1 LRVESSKLK
10 GFCFEPCL
18 PAAEGF
24 GRRELSPLSLIWV
37 MRKELSMNEVKV
49 GEVRIGK
56 GNPLVLIAGPCV
68 LEGEEIVLEIA
79 KQLKELCVSLKIP
92 FIFKASYEK
101 DNRGSEKSYKGPGLE
116 DGLRVLA
123 KVKEKVGVPVLS
135 DVHRIEDVNR
145 AKEVLDIIQVPAF
158 LCQQTS
164 LLLKVGEAGRVVN
177 IKKGQ
182 FVAPENMAGAVKK
195 IYSTGNRQ
203 VLLTERGT
211 CFGYNKLISDFCS
224 IPIMQEIG
232 CPVIFD
238 ATHVIRNYGIPS
250 EDPRGGSP
258 EYVPHLS
265 RAAVAVGCNGL
276 FLETHLR
283 PSQALC
289 DASSMIPLNEME
301 NLLRQTK
308 AIHDMGRTW
317 GIT

>member
-1 LRVESSKLK
+1 
-10 GFCFEPCL
+10 
-18 PAAEGF
+18 
-24 GRRELSPLSLIWV
+24 
-37 MRKELSMNEVKV
+37 MNEVRV
-49 GEVRIGK
+49 GEIRIGK
-56 GNPLVLIAGPCV
+56 GNPLVLIAGPCI
-68 LEGEEIVLEIA
+68 LEGEAMALEVA
-79 KQLKELCVSLKIP
+79 KRLKEICSGLKISYV
-92 FIFKASYEK
+92 FKASYEK

-116 DGLRVLA
+116 EGLEVLA
-123 KVKEKVGVPVLS
+123 KVREKVGVPVLS
-135 DVHRIEDVNR
+135 DVHRMEDVDR
-145 AKEVLDIIQVPAF
+145 AKEVLDILQVPAF

-164 LLLKVGEAGRVVN
+164 LLLKVGEAGKVVN

-276 FLETHLR
+276 FLETHPR

-289 DASSMIPLNEME
+289 DASSMIPLSEIE

-308 AIHDMGRTW
+308 AIHDMVRTW

>member
-1 LRVESSKLK
+1 
-10 GFCFEPCL
+10 
-18 PAAEGF
+18 
-24 GRRELSPLSLIWV
+24 LIWV
-37 MRKELSMNEVKV
+37 KRRERLMNEVRV
-49 GEVRIGK
+49 GEIRIGK

-68 LEGEEIVLEIA
+68 IESEANALEVA
-79 KQLKELCVSLKIP
+79 KELKKICSNLKISY
-92 FIFKASYEK
+92 IFKASYEK

-116 DGLRVLA
+116 EGLKILS

-135 DVHRIEDVNR
+135 DIHRMEDVDL
-145 AKEVLDIIQVPAF
+145 AKEVLDILQIPAF

-164 LLLKVGEAGRVVN
+164 LLLKVGGAGKVVN

-182 FVAPENMAGAVKK
+182 FVAPESMAGAVKK

-258 EYVPHLS
+258 QYVPHLS
-265 RAAVAVGCNGL
+265 RAAVAAGCNGL
-276 FLETHLR
+276 FLETHPR
-283 PSQALC
+283 PSKALC

-308 AIHDMGRTW
+308 TIHDMIRTW
-317 GIT
+317 GIV

>member
-1 LRVESSKLK
+1 
-10 GFCFEPCL
+10 
-18 PAAEGF
+18 
-24 GRRELSPLSLIWV
+24 
-37 MRKELSMNEVKV
+37 MNEVQV
-49 GEVRIGK
+49 GEIRIGRR
-56 GNPLVLIAGPCV
+56 NPLVLISGPCV
-68 LEGEEIVLEIA
+68 LEDEAVTMETA
-79 KQLKELCVSLKIP
+79 KRLKELCQSLGIP
-92 FIFKASYEK
+92 LIFKASYEK

-116 DGLRVLA
+116 EGLRILSR
-123 KVKEKVGVPVLS
+123 VKGETGLPVLS
-135 DVHRIEDVNR
+135 DVHRVEDVDP
-145 AKEVLDIIQVPAF
+145 AKEVLDIIQIPAF

-164 LLLKVGEAGRVVN
+164 LLLKAGEAGKVVN

-182 FVAPENMAGAVKK
+182 FIAPENMAGAVKK

-224 IPIMQEIG
+224 IPILQEIG

-258 EYVPHLS
+258 QYVPHLS

-276 FLETHLR
+276 FLETHPR

-289 DASSMIPLNEME
+289 DASSMVPLDEME
-301 NLLRQTK
+301 TLLRQTK
-308 AIHDMGRTW
+308 AIHDMVREW
-317 GIT
+317 GIS

>member
-1 LRVESSKLK
+1 
-10 GFCFEPCL
+10 
-18 PAAEGF
+18 
-24 GRRELSPLSLIWV
+24 
-37 MRKELSMNEVKV
+37 MNEVRV
-49 GEVRIGK
+49 GKIRIGK
-56 GNPLVLIAGPCV
+56 GHPLVLIAGPCV
-68 LEGEEIVLEIA
+68 LEGEALALEIA
-79 KQLKELCVSLKIP
+79 KQLKEVCGTLKIP

-116 DGLRVLA
+116 GLKILA
-123 KVKEKVGVPVLS
+123 KVKEKVGVPILS
-135 DVHRIEDVNR
+135 DVHRMEDVDR

-195 IYSTGNRQ
+195 IYSTGNHQ

-224 IPIMQEIG
+224 IPLMQEIG
-232 CPVIFD
+232 CPVVFD
-238 ATHVIRNYGIPS
+238 ATHVVRNYGIPS

-258 EYVPHLS
+258 QYVPHLS

-276 FLETHLR
+276 FLETHPK

-301 NLLRQTK
+301 GLLRQTK
-308 AIHDMGRTW
+308 AIHDMMRSW
-317 GIT
+317 RLA

>member
-1 LRVESSKLK
+1 
-10 GFCFEPCL
+10 
-18 PAAEGF
+18 
-24 GRRELSPLSLIWV
+24 
-37 MRKELSMNEVKV
+37 
-49 GEVRIGK
+49 
-56 GNPLVLIAGPCV
+56 
-68 LEGEEIVLEIA
+68 
-79 KQLKELCVSLKIP
+79 LKELCGALKIP
-92 FIFKASYEK
+92 FIFKASFEK
-101 DNRGSEKSYKGPGLE
+101 DNRGSEKSYMGPGLE
-116 DGLRVLA
+116 EGLKILS
-123 KVKEKVGVPVLS
+123 KVKEKLGVPVLS
-135 DVHRIEDVNR
+135 DVHRMEDVDR

-224 IPIMQEIG
+224 IPLMQEIG

-238 ATHVIRNYGIPS
+238 ATHVVRNYGIPS
-250 EDPRGGSP
+250 EDPKGGSP
-258 EYVPHLS
+258 QYVPHLS

-276 FLETHLR
+276 FLETHPK

-301 NLLRQTK
+301 GLLRQTK
-308 AIHDMGRTW
+308 AIHDMVRTW
-317 GIT
+317 GIV

>member
-1 LRVESSKLK
+1 
-10 GFCFEPCL
+10 
-18 PAAEGF
+18 
-24 GRRELSPLSLIWV
+24 
-37 MRKELSMNEVKV
+37 MDEVRV
-49 GEVRIGK
+49 GEIRIGK

-79 KQLKELCVSLKIP
+79 KQLKKLCGSLKIP

-116 DGLRVLA
+116 EGLKLLA

-135 DVHRIEDVNR
+135 DVHRTQDVDR

-182 FVAPENMAGAVKK
+182 FIAPENMAGAVKK

-224 IPIMQEIG
+224 IPIMQGIG

-238 ATHVIRNYGIPS
+238 STHVIRNYGIPS

-265 RAAVAVGCNGL
+265 RAAVAVGCDGL
-276 FLETHLR
+276 FLETHPR
-283 PSQALC
+283 PSEALC
-289 DASSMIPLNEME
+289 DASSMMPLSEME

-308 AIHDMGRTW
+308 AIHDMVRGW
-317 GIT
+317 GIV

>member
-1 LRVESSKLK
+1 
-10 GFCFEPCL
+10 
-18 PAAEGF
+18 
-24 GRRELSPLSLIWV
+24 
-37 MRKELSMNEVKV
+37 
-49 GEVRIGK
+49 
-56 GNPLVLIAGPCV
+56 
-68 LEGEEIVLEIA
+68 
-79 KQLKELCVSLKIP
+79 
-92 FIFKASYEK
+92 
-101 DNRGSEKSYKGPGLE
+101 
-116 DGLRVLA
+116 
-123 KVKEKVGVPVLS
+123 
-135 DVHRIEDVNR
+135 
-145 AKEVLDIIQVPAF
+145 LDIIQVPAF

-164 LLLKVGEAGRVVN
+164 LLLKVGGAGRVVN

-182 FVAPENMAGAVKK
+182 FIAPENMAGAVKK

-224 IPIMQEIG
+224 IPVMQGIG

-276 FLETHLR
+276 FLETHPR

-289 DASSMIPLNEME
+289 DASSMMPLNEME

-308 AIHDMGRTW
+308 AIHDMVRAW
-317 GIT
+317 GVV

>member
-1 LRVESSKLK
+1 
-10 GFCFEPCL
+10 
-18 PAAEGF
+18 
-24 GRRELSPLSLIWV
+24 
-37 MRKELSMNEVKV
+37 MNEVRV
-49 GEVRIGK
+49 GEIRIGK

-68 LEGEEIVLEIA
+68 LEGEAIALEIA
-79 KQLKELCVSLKIP
+79 KQLKELCGSLKIP

-101 DNRGSEKSYKGPGLE
+101 DNRGSEKSYIGPGLE
-116 DGLRVLA
+116 EGLRVLA
-123 KVKEKVGVPVLS
+123 KVKEKVDVPVLS
-135 DVHRIEDVNR
+135 DVHRIEDVDR

-164 LLLKVGEAGRVVN
+164 LLLRVGESGRVVN

-238 ATHVIRNYGIPS
+238 ATHVVRNYGIPS

-258 EYVPHLS
+258 QYVPHLS

-276 FLETHLR
+276 FLETHPR

-301 NLLRQTK
+301 GLLRQTK
-308 AIHDMGRTW
+308 DIHDMVRTW
-317 GIT
+317 GIV

>member
-1 LRVESSKLK
+1 
-10 GFCFEPCL
+10 
-18 PAAEGF
+18 
-24 GRRELSPLSLIWV
+24 
-37 MRKELSMNEVKV
+37 MNEVRV
-49 GEVRIGK
+49 GEIRIGK

-68 LEGEEIVLEIA
+68 LEGEALALEIA
-79 KQLKELCVSLKIP
+79 KKLKRLCGTLKIP

-116 DGLRVLA
+116 EGLKILS
-123 KVKEKVGVPVLS
+123 KVKKEIGVSILS
-135 DVHRIEDVNR
+135 DVHRMEDVDR

-182 FVAPENMAGAVKK
+182 FIAPESMEGAVKK
-195 IYSTGNRQ
+195 IYSTGNHQ

-224 IPIMQEIG
+224 IPMMQEIG

-258 EYVPHLS
+258 QYVPHLT

-276 FLETHLR
+276 FLETHPR

-289 DASSMIPLNEME
+289 DASSMIPMNEME

-308 AIHDMGRTW
+308 AIHDMVRQW
-317 GIT
+317 GIV

>member
-1 LRVESSKLK
+1 ME
-10 GFCFEPCL
+10 
-18 PAAEGF
+18 
-24 GRRELSPLSLIWV
+24 
-37 MRKELSMNEVKV
+37 EVRV
-49 GEVRIGK
+49 GEIRIGK

-68 LEGEEIVLEIA
+68 LEGEAMALEIA
-79 KQLKELCVSLKIP
+79 KKLKELCGTLKIP
-92 FIFKASYEK
+92 LIFKGSYEK

-116 DGLRVLA
+116 EGLRILA
-123 KVKEKVGVPVLS
+123 KVKDKVRIPVLS
-135 DVHRIEDVNR
+135 DVHRMEDVDR
-145 AKEVLDIIQVPAF
+145 AMEVLDIIQNPAF

-164 LLLKVGEAGRVVN
+164 LLLKVGETGRVVN

-182 FVAPENMAGAVKK
+182 FIAPESMAGAVKK
-195 IYSTGNRQ
+195 IHSTGNHQ
-203 VLLTERGT
+203 ILLTERGT

-224 IPIMQEIG
+224 IPILQEIG

-238 ATHVIRNYGIPS
+238 ATHVVRNYGIPS

-258 EYVPHLS
+258 QYVPHLT

-276 FLETHLR
+276 FLETHPK

-301 NLLRQTK
+301 TLLRQTK
-308 AIHDMGRTW
+308 TIHDMIRGW

>member
-1 LRVESSKLK
+1 LTFDLDR
-10 GFCFEPCL
+10 
-18 PAAEGF
+18 AEEG
-24 GRRELSPLSLIWV
+24 
-37 MRKELSMNEVKV
+37 KELSMNEVRV

-56 GNPLVLIAGPCV
+56 GSPLVLIAGPCI

-79 KQLKELCVSLKIP
+79 KQLKELCLSLKIP

-116 DGLRVLA
+116 NGLKVLA
-123 KVKEKVGVPVLS
+123 KVKEKVGVPILS
-135 DVHRIEDVNR
+135 DVHRMEDVDR
-145 AKEVLDIIQVPAF
+145 AKEVLDVIQVPAF

-164 LLLKVGEAGRVVN
+164 LLLKVGGAGRVVN

-276 FLETHLR
+276 FLETHPR

-308 AIHDMGRTW
+308 AIHDMVRGW
-317 GIT
+317 GIA

>member
-1 LRVESSKLK
+1 ME
-10 GFCFEPCL
+10 
-18 PAAEGF
+18 
-24 GRRELSPLSLIWV
+24 
-37 MRKELSMNEVKV
+37 EVRI
-49 GEVRIGK
+49 GEIRIGK

-68 LEGEEIVLEIA
+68 LEEEAIALEIA
-79 KQLKELCVSLKIP
+79 KQLKELCASLKIP

-101 DNRGSEKSYKGPGLE
+101 DNRGSEKSYSGPGLE
-116 DGLRVLA
+116 EGLRILA
-123 KVKEKVGVPVLS
+123 KVKAKVDVPVLS
-135 DVHRIEDVNR
+135 DVHRMEDVDR
-145 AKEVLDIIQVPAF
+145 VKEVMDIIQVPAF

-164 LLLKVGEAGRVVN
+164 LLLKVGAAGKPVN

-182 FVAPENMAGAVKK
+182 FIAPENMVGAVKK
-195 IYSTGNRQ
+195 IHSTGNRQ

-258 EYVPHLS
+258 EYVPYLS

-276 FLETHLR
+276 FLETHPK

-301 NLLRQTK
+301 GLLRQTK
-308 AIHDMGRTW
+308 AIHDMIRMW
-317 GIT
+317 GIM

>member
-1 LRVESSKLK
+1 
-10 GFCFEPCL
+10 
-18 PAAEGF
+18 
-24 GRRELSPLSLIWV
+24 
-37 MRKELSMNEVKV
+37 MNEVRV
-49 GEVRIGK
+49 GKIRIGK
-56 GNPLVLIAGPCV
+56 GNPLVLIAGPCI
-68 LEGEEIVLEIA
+68 LEGEAMALEVA
-79 KQLKELCVSLKIP
+79 KRLKEICSGLKIP
-92 FIFKASYEK
+92 YIFKASYEK

-116 DGLRVLA
+116 EGLEVLA

-135 DVHRIEDVNR
+135 DVHRMEDVDR
-145 AKEVLDIIQVPAF
+145 AKEVLDILQIPAF

-164 LLLKVGEAGRVVN
+164 LLLKVGEAGKVVN

-258 EYVPHLS
+258 QYVPHLS

-276 FLETHLR
+276 FLETHPR
-283 PSQALC
+283 PSRALC
-289 DASSMIPLNEME
+289 DASSMIPLNEMG

-308 AIHDMGRTW
+308 AIHDMVRKW

>member
-1 LRVESSKLK
+1 
-10 GFCFEPCL
+10 
-18 PAAEGF
+18 
-24 GRRELSPLSLIWV
+24 
-37 MRKELSMNEVKV
+37 MNEVRV
-49 GEVRIGK
+49 GEIRIGS

-68 LEGEEIVLEIA
+68 LERETITMEIA
-79 KQLKELCVSLKIP
+79 RQLKELCASLKIP
-92 FIFKASYEK
+92 LIFKASYEK
-101 DNRGSEKSYKGPGLE
+101 DNRGSEKSYNGPGLKE
-116 DGLRVLA
+116 GLKVLA
-123 KVKEKVGVPVLS
+123 KVKEKVGLPVLS
-135 DVHRIEDVNR
+135 DVHRLEDVDR
-145 AKEVLDIIQVPAF
+145 AKEVLDILQVPAF

-195 IYSTGNRQ
+195 IYSTGNHQ

-224 IPIMQEIG
+224 IPIMQGIG

-258 EYVPHLS
+258 QYVPHLS
-265 RAAVAVGCNGL
+265 RAAVAVGCDGL
-276 FLETHLR
+276 FLETHPK
-283 PSQALC
+283 PSEALC

-301 NLLRQTK
+301 GLLRQAK
-308 AIHDMGRTW
+308 AIHDMVRTW
-317 GIT
+317 K